1 FLSPLNLELTGVPD
15 NALPEGRF
23 TGMSRTR
30 HTSPYWFLSSVS
42 SMNSRT
48 LALPIQFISQIQASV
63 PRASGSATRGQMCS
77 LDQGRPLSG
86 GVHVAFQ
93 KQKESL
99 SDHFVSTRPAHLPVS
114 PPRLSRLVAS
124 ESSGTLAHTWM
135 TAFPCKCA
143 CISVEASVG
152 S

>member
-1 FLSPLNLELTGVPD
+1 
-15 NALPEGRF
+15 
-23 TGMSRTR
+23 MSRTP
-30 HTSPYWFLSSVS
+30 HTSPCWFLSSVS
-42 SMNSRT
+42 SMSSRT

-99 SDHFVSTRPAHLPVS
+99 SDHFVSTRPAHLPVVTATS
-114 PPRLSRLVAS
+114 S
-124 ESSGTLAHTWM
+124 ESSGTLAHKWV
-135 TAFPCKCA
+135 TASPCKCA